1 MSGGLEGG
9 MLTALAIAI
18 GALYAAGIY
27 LVLRRSVA
35 KLVFGLAILTT
46 AANLLIFT
54 AARLVRGRPPIVP
67 PDAAAVP
74 APHADPVAQ
83 ALILT
88 AIVVGFGAVAFGVAL
103 IRRVH
108 HSHGADDFDEL
119 RGES

>member
-1 MSGGLEGG
+1 
-9 MLTALAIAI
+9 MLTALAIAV

-54 AARLVRGRPPIVP
+54 AARLVRGRPPSVP
-67 PDAAAVP
+67 PEATAVP
-74 APHADPVAQ
+74 APHADPVPQ

-88 AIVVGFGAVAFGVAL
+88 AIVVGFGALAFAVVL

-119 RGES
+119 RSES